1 LSETVE
7 NVKFLTW
14 PNVRNQV
21 VVQKNHS
28 FSKKCFPKL
37 LIIPFTHT
45 IENGEKEKE
54 EVIRSMLGS
63 NLLLITILYCKL
75 LVAPNV
81 CNDCRWCDRHFADIK
96 TQFSIPG
103 KTWKNVEPYPKGKKY
118 FPTRMN
124 MFQCFLQIWFWCL
137 PYFCVDI
144 MEVVIGFSMLKTIQN
159 TEEDK
164 TCEKEQTCEKRKKHA
179 EKSKRTE
186 KEDRSRKR
194 EKGPKLHAA
203 WWLNIKV
210 EINFILFI
218 EKLLEAFFAF
228 QAFLYTLLGGL

>member
-1 LSETVE
+1 MFAMTVDDVTDILQTSKHNFQSQAKHE
-7 NVKFLTW
+7 HILNFQIVLRGKIFPSAVRIDMFLC
-14 PNVRNQV
+14 
-21 VVQKNHS
+21 S
-28 FSKKCFPKL
+28 L
-37 LIIPFTHT
+37 
-45 IENGEKEKE
+45 
-54 EVIRSMLGS
+54 
-63 NLLLITILYCKL
+63 
-75 LVAPNV
+75 A
-81 CNDCRWCDRHFADIK
+81 
-96 TQFSIPG
+96 
-103 KTWKNVEPYPKGKKY
+103 
-118 FPTRMN
+118 
-124 MFQCFLQIWFWCL
+124 IWFWCL
-137 PYFCVDI
+137 PYFCLAI
-144 MEVVIGFSMLKTIQN
+144 MEVVIGFSMLKTTQN

-164 TCEKEQTCEKRKKHA
+164 TCEKELTCEKRKKHA